1 MSTNV
6 YVSQSSLLPRNIC
19 VWKCVPWE
27 GRKFTTQPKIVGP
40 ALAPCTLIRAT
51 NWATLGFHLLRL
63 TYLPFFCYCSLHRK
77 MVQEGLG
84 TMFIRVAHNEWRKE
98 LFNEN
103 YLGSLQKQL
112 LIKVVLTDDQPT
124 SYSLPLEKLF
134 LSNWSWFSF
143 RNVHWKRTRI
153 KHSEYYTFF
162 NTGSLFL
169 ISFLICVYILK
180 YEMSRIWQ
188 KLKYWLL
195 AWEGSCAIET
205 KYDWRKRRKKWI
217 K

>member
-1 MSTNV
+1 MSNNV

-63 TYLPFFCYCSLHRK
+63 TCPFFCYCSLHRK

-84 TMFIRVAHNEWRKE
+84 TMFIRVVHNKWRKE
-98 LFNEN
+98 NFQWESSWQSTKTAFNQ
-103 YLGSLQKQL
+103 SCF
-112 LIKVVLTDDQPT
+112 DWWPT

-153 KHSEYYTFF
+153 KRSKFYTFF
-162 NTGSLFL
+162 
-169 ISFLICVYILK
+169 
-180 YEMSRIWQ
+180 Q
-188 KLKYWLL
+188 
-195 AWEGSCAIET
+195 
-205 KYDWRKRRKKWI
+205 
-217 K
+217 